1 MIPRSEFPISSRH
14 RARRVLSSV
23 CGPRRHG
30 HPLHLANNWTCTL
43 VLCDTVRCQ
52 AARFRDTGR
61 LRASGCD
68 GNMGQGQNLALS
80 CVTRRSQETGG
91 DPASPTQGEHAASFS
106 WASFPQLQVRKKV
119 ACSPPGHTTAV
130 SLTPRK
136 GPTLWRATCM
146 SQSLGSRSRVMMIS
160 CCRVGLVSP
169 TRKVPA
175 KNEGTGLSPPRRP
188 DTDMFTTYASAALAY
203 GLPATTPLSL
213 GFGGSS
219 F

>member
-119 ACSPPGHTTAV
+119 ACSPPDTPQLFL
-130 SLTPRK
+130 SLLTKDQRFGAPLACLR
-136 GPTLWRATCM
+136 
-146 SQSLGSRSRVMMIS
+146 
-160 CCRVGLVSP
+160 
-169 TRKVPA
+169 
-175 KNEGTGLSPPRRP
+175 
-188 DTDMFTTYASAALAY
+188 ALA
-203 GLPATTPLSL
+203 LAL
-213 GFGGSS
+213 G
-219 F
+219 